1 MRVIEIGFRKDT
13 GNYVNAVFVD
23 IDHDG
28 WINL

>member
-13 GNYVNAVFVD
+13 GSYVNASFVD